1 MEEHNGQL
9 LGKLIG
15 MVATNMAKADKAGVE
30 VSAADQAMANV
41 IKSNAV
47 VLQSEKARAVFQR
60 SLKEAMD
67 QNTNSASVM
76 SNFGQF
82 AKMF

>member
-1 MEEHNGQL
+1 LEGHDAQL

-15 MVATNMAKADKAGVE
+15 IVATNMAKADRDGVE

-47 VLQSEKARAVFQR
+47 TLRSEKARAAFEKGLR
-60 SLKEAMD
+60 KAID
-67 QNTNSASVM
+67 QNTNSPSVM
-76 SNFGQF
+76 STFGQF